1 MPLEYYCRPMK
12 QKPVAP
18 NGRGGLMSLLFV
30 VMTGLSIAAQ
40 GQGANEMVLPIVV
53 NGPVAERLHYQTIFT
68 ILNASTQD
76 IAATLQIYGN
86 AGTPAG
92 VFCSPVA
99 PPPSSV
105 TITLRPNAQYFSF
118 TSADLPFLIGWARL
132 RWEGSS
138 SILASV
144 EITQV
149 AAAPSP
155 CLLVCNRP
163 STEKLASAQISALR
177 PAKEFRL
184 PLTINR
190 NRQTALALVNPSAT
204 ETVSVTVSLFNTSG
218 GNADLGVPNRFVITL
233 RPLEQI
239 ADFLWQLAL
248 AHSTSD
254 VVVGVPEM
262 FQGSVTLTA
271 DTPFAVGALNM
282 MFPED
287 KFVAVPIISPLP

>member
-1 MPLEYYCRPMK
+1 MK
-12 QKPVAP
+12 QKPVALS
-18 NGRGGLMSLLFV
+18 GHSGLISLLFV
-30 VMTGLSIAAQ
+30 FLTGLSIAAQ
-40 GQGANEMVLPIVV
+40 GQNTNEMILPIII
-53 NGPVAERLHYQTIFT
+53 NGPVAERMHYQTIFT
-68 ILNASTQD
+68 ILNASKQE
-76 IAATLQIYGN
+76 INATLQIYDN

-105 TITLRPNAQYFSF
+105 TIALRPNAQYFQF

-132 RWEGSS
+132 RWEGSF

-163 STEKLASAQISALR
+163 STEKLSSTQISALK
-177 PAKEFRL
+177 PATEFRL
-184 PLTINR
+184 PLTLNR

-204 ETVSVTVSLFNTSG
+204 ETVRVKVSLLNTSG
-218 GNADLGVPNRFVITL
+218 ENADLGVANRFELTL

-239 ADFLWQLAL
+239 ADFLWAMAL
-248 AHSTSD
+248 AHSPPGL
-254 VVVGVPEM
+254 VVALPDM
-262 FQGSVTLTA
+262 FQGSVILTA
-271 DTPFAVGALNM
+271 DTPFAVGALNF
-282 MFPED
+282 MFPEG
-287 KFVAVPIISPLP
+287 KFVAVPVISPLP